1 MSQASR
7 RAELK
12 GRLFQERGNTCDYCG
27 KDGATDMHEWL
38 IKRSAVPKGK
48 QQLKIFDERNCAL
61 LHHTCHLGEGQT
73 RAMKAQLAD
82 IFIARYGLKQLLE
95 FVTDLKLRDPSHAQ
109 FLIGMDEARGVR

>member
-82 IFIARYGLKQLLE
+82 IFIARYGLQQLLE
-95 FVTDLKLRDPSHAQ
+95 FVPDLKLRDPSHAQ

>member
-1 MSQASR
+1 VSQTSR

-12 GRLFQERGNTCDYCG
+12 WRLFQERGNTCDYCG

-73 RAMKAQLAD
+73 KAMKAKLAD
-82 IFIARYGLKQLLE
+82 IFIERYGRDKLLE
-95 FVTDLKLRDPSHAQ
+95 FVTGLNLRDPSHAQ
-109 FLIGMDEARGVR
+109 FLEGMNA

>member
-12 GRLFQERGNTCDYCG
+12 GRLFQERGNTCDYSG

-73 RAMKAQLAD
+73 RAMKEKLAN
-82 IFIARYGLKQLLE
+82 IFIDRYGRETLLE
-95 FVTDLKLRDPSHAQ
+95 FVAGLNLRDPSHAQ
-109 FLIGMDEARGVR
+109 FLEGLDA